1 MRLSPV
7 KTQRFIL
14 LFSTTCFGLK
24 GHHQFE
30 HKSKGIYVHNL
41 YGLEI
46 STLRSW
52 GCYVGIGNMGITAL
66 GNGIDITMLIVFK
79 KNSSGIYQ
87 HEDTQVIMSKCL
99 KVKSVKG

>member
-1 MRLSPV
+1 
-7 KTQRFIL
+7 
-14 LFSTTCFGLK
+14 
-24 GHHQFE
+24 
-30 HKSKGIYVHNL
+30 
-41 YGLEI
+41 
-46 STLRSW
+46 
-52 GCYVGIGNMGITAL
+52 MGITAL